1 MISKKTFFYVLAP
14 SMIAAIATSLETSKI
29 NITANTPLAINRSS
43 DGSLTVTTYKNHTI
57 LLEDIKHHHKIII
70 TKHASKYP
78 ARFIKN
84 THDIKWQ
91 DDNKYQYHTLHYS

>member
-1 MISKKTFFYVLAP
+1 MITKKTFFYVLAP
-14 SMIAAIATSLETSKI
+14 SMIAAIAVSLETSKI
-29 NITANTPLAINRSS
+29 NITTRTPLAINRSS
-43 DGSLTVTTYKNHTI
+43 DGSLSVTTYKDHTI
-57 LLEDIKHHHKIII
+57 LLEDIKHHHQIII

-91 DDNKYQYHTLHYS
+91 DNIKHRYHTLHYS